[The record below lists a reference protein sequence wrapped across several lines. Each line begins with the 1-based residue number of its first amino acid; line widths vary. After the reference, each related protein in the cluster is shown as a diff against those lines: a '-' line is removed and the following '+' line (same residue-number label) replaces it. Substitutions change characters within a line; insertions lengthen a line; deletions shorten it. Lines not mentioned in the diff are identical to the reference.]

1 MKAIRKPS
9 YPALA
14 CTSIGKEI
22 IDRKD
27 KKGFFIFFIAIIV
40 ATVTGMVVFLLFV
53 STELSAEKGL
63 LSVENG
69 DVRAL
74 FITCRP
80 VQEEGTAPFFKEG
93 RDEKNKI
100 QATPCE

>member
-1 MKAIRKPS
+1 MKAIQKPS

-14 CTSIGKEI
+14 GTSISEEI
-22 IDRKD
+22 FDRKD

-40 ATVTGMVVFLLFV
+40 ATVTGMVAFLLFV
-53 STELSAEKGL
+53 STELSGVKGSG
-63 LSVENG
+63 SVVNG

-74 FITCRP
+74 FSACEP
-80 VQEEGTAPFFKEG
+80 VREEGTAPFLKEG
-93 RDEKNKI
+93 GDGKNKI